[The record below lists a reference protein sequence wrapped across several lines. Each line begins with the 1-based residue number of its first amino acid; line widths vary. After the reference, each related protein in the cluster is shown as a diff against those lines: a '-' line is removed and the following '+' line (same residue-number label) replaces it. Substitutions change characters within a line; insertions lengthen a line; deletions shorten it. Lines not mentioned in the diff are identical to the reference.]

1 MKVFTPGHLQELA
14 GELRRTYPFYNPY
27 ADVDFH
33 QLPMTDK
40 HLIAGNRA
48 LFEHPDARRVT
59 ESFTSGT
66 TGVPFR
72 CVKTPE
78 EIWKLSLTLYKHR
91 KKWGLPARHRM
102 MLLSNRL
109 LAEPRSLRHYA
120 ERMIR
125 EYPHF
130 IQGRASALCA
140 LAEYMRDEGYS
151 LPSSLLFTQNWGE
164 TLHGSQKER
173 IEEVF
178 RVPCVDYYGLEEF
191 WCIAFAG
198 PSGQLEI
205 DESAVYVEII
215 DPASG
220 LHVEEGEF
228 GEVLVTSLIMRSLPY
243 VRYRTGDIGSIR
255 RDPETGRLLL
265 GLLPVRTSQ
274 IRLPGV
280 QVHSAVFRYL
290 DKFFWELAAARGVR
304 QFQIV
309 QNTYTSFSVRLA
321 TEAPPSE
328 FEDVQ
333 TKLSAFLH
341 QAAGKPVKLS
351 IETVSR
357 LEADPV
363 SGKIPS
369 FVCRISSNEEGE

>member
-1 MKVFTPGHLQELA
+1 M
-14 GELRRTYPFYNPY
+14 
-27 ADVDFH
+27 
-33 QLPMTDK
+33 
-40 HLIAGNRA
+40 
-48 LFEHPDARRVT
+48 
-59 ESFTSGT
+59 
-66 TGVPFR
+66 
-72 CVKTPE
+72 
-78 EIWKLSLTLYKHR
+78 
-91 KKWGLPARHRM
+91 
-102 MLLSNRL
+102 
-109 LAEPRSLRHYA
+109 
-120 ERMIR
+120 
-125 EYPHF
+125 
-130 IQGRASALCA
+130 
-140 LAEYMRDEGYS
+140 
-151 LPSSLLFTQNWGE
+151 PSSLLFTQNWGE

-198 PSGQLEI
+198 QSGQLEI

-215 DPASG
+215 DSASG

-265 GLLPVRTSQ
+265 QLLPVRTSQ
-274 IRLPGV
+274 IRLPGA

-321 TEAPPSE
+321 TEASPSE

-333 TKLSAFLH
+333 TRLSAFSSPSGGQTGESVHRNRLKARSRSCQRQKYRPLFAVFPQMKKENEAMTSH
-341 QAAGKPVKLS
+341 TDTPDAKPEMMKLAAMECAASCILTHLYRSGANPDLFLLDYWNVNY
-351 IETVSR
+351 VSR
-357 LEADPV
+357 IITASQHVRLNKKLALSV
-363 SGKIPS
+363 RHSSGLQ
-369 FVCRISSNEEGE
+369 GLWT